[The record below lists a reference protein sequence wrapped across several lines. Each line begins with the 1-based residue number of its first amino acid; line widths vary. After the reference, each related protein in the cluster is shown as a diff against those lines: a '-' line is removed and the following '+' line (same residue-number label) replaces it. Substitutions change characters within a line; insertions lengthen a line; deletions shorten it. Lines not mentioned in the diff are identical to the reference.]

1 MIRQLHERKKD
12 NPIAENIIKVLYQAI
27 NDIKKDPTDKGILRS
42 LTYTIGFINQLL
54 GAIKTEVN

>member
-27 NDIKKDPTDKGILRS
+27 NDIKKAPTDKGILRS
-42 LTYTIGFINQLL
+42 LTYTIGFINQ
-54 GAIKTEVN
+54 